1 MDRDDIPSGYNL
13 PPGCF
18 QKDIDE
24 YFEGSRRMGKRKIV
38 HKWHEFLTCGASI
51 WRELCG
57 WQAMGAKSVIGWR
70 KVTCKRCLRAKAGKG
85 TV

>member
-1 MDRDDIPSGYNL
+1 
-13 PPGCF
+13 
-18 QKDIDE
+18 
-24 YFEGSRRMGKRKIV
+24 MGKRKVV

-57 WQAMGAKSVIGWR
+57 WQAMGAKSVIDWR

-85 TV
+85 KV